1 MSNAR
6 IILAGALG
14 ATAGLSFAPAF
25 GGFGPGLVLAVLAPP
40 AAAAGWALWARWAA
54 RRSLQ
59 VPGNAHQSPAYRIHL
74 PLRHTALGILTVA
87 AAVAAATRPGVAA
100 ASGPQRLLTGALP
113 ADPNGPELAAA
124 SAVTGYAAL
133 IGCYLVLTRR
143 APLAPVLPALLCL
156 LTGLGLGATTGD
168 LPAWY
173 PLAFVALA
181 GLLLATAR
189 PSASSGVA
197 ASGARTFIAGGTR
210 MLIAATVIL
219 AVGMAV
225 SIPLTNLA
233 LGSGSR
239 EPADLRSAIAAPVQ
253 PKTHTNPLAQYL
265 ALRDDRQPLLTGS
278 ASEPVDRLRMVT
290 LTEFNGHTWSTR
302 VDYRRAGHRLPP
314 AATATDIRRE
324 VTIDVS
330 VSDPDVLG
338 WLPTA
343 GRPTDISIAGLGV
356 DENTGDIVIPT
367 GSDTPASYRV
377 TGAEPII
384 GDSDVL
390 LDEPAPAA
398 APFDIDLT
406 PDILGFI
413 TAATSGQPTDSDRF
427 FALYRSLTGPPFGDD
442 RSPEAAGGHALYQ
455 ISAMLRDKRGTSEQF
470 ASAFAVMCR
479 HLGWDARVV
488 LGFRP
493 QWSGNTLTVTG
504 KNVHAWVEVR
514 FNQLGWIPVDPTPV
528 QASPGG
534 ASNDEQTPPRN
545 PADNPIGSAAA
556 NAPQQ
561 PPPEPADT
569 PPPAPVAAPTG
580 QPTRVVLTIIGGG
593 LLALVTL
600 AIPAAKTIRRIRR
613 RRTGTARTRIIA
625 GWREALDALRETGR
639 QLPRQATTGD
649 IIAIDTN
656 ETGGIPELRTLAWKT
671 DYVAFSPDVATDAD
685 ALNAWADS
693 DTIRKVVH
701 HELRFSGRLRAAF
714 DPRPLFNC

>member
-1 MSNAR
+1 MRNAR
-6 IILAGALG
+6 VILAGALA
-14 ATAGLSFAPAF
+14 ATAGLAFAPAF
-25 GGFGPGLVLAVLAPP
+25 GGFGPALVLAVLAPP
-40 AAAAGWALWARWAA
+40 AAAAGWALWAQWAA
-54 RRSLQ
+54 ARQ
-59 VPGNAHQSPAYRIHL
+59 NHAHQVHL

-87 AAVAAATRPGVAA
+87 AAVAAATRPGVAV
-100 ASGPQRLLTGALP
+100 ASGPYRLLTGALP
-113 ADPNGPELAAA
+113 ADPDGPQLAAA

-143 APLAPVLPALLCL
+143 APLAPVFPALLCL
-156 LTGLGLGATTGD
+156 LAGLGLGAATGG

-197 ASGARTFIAGGTR
+197 ASGARRFV
-210 MLIAATVIL
+210 AATAVL

-225 SIPLTNLA
+225 AIPLANLA
-233 LGSGSR
+233 PGTGSR
-239 EPADLRSAIAAPVQ
+239 EPADLRSAVAAPVE

-265 ALRDDRQPLLTGS
+265 ALRSNRLPLKLTGS

-302 VDYRRAGHRLPP
+302 AGYRRAGYRLPP
-314 AATATDIRRE
+314 AATASRRE

-343 GRPTDISIAGLGV
+343 GRPAHISIAGLGV
-356 DENTGDIVIPT
+356 DEDTGDIMVPI

-384 GDSDVL
+384 DDGDVL
-390 LDEPAPAA
+390 RDEPAPAA
-398 APFDIDLT
+398 TPFDIDLT
-406 PDILGFI
+406 PDILDFI
-413 TAATSGQPTDSDRF
+413 SAATSGQPTNSDRF

-442 RSPEAAGGHALYQ
+442 GSPDAAGGHGLYQ

-479 HLGWDARVV
+479 YLGWNARVV

-493 QWSGNTLTVTG
+493 HWDGNTLTVTG
-504 KNVHAWVEVR
+504 KDVYAWVEVR
-514 FNQLGWIPVDPTPV
+514 FNQLGWVPVDPTPV
-528 QASPGG
+528 QVSPGR
-534 ASNDEQTPPRN
+534 ASKEEQTPPRN
-545 PADNPIGSAAA
+545 PSDNPVGSAAT

-569 PPPAPVAAPTG
+569 PPPAPVVTPTG
-580 QPTRVVLTIIGGG
+580 QPTWIVLTIIGGG
-593 LLALVTL
+593 LITLVTL
-600 AIPAAKTIRRIRR
+600 AIPAAKTIRRVRR
-613 RRTGTARTRIIA
+613 RRTGTVRTRIIA

-649 IIAIDTN
+649 IIAIAAN
-656 ETGGIPELRTLAWKT
+656 GTGRIPELRTLAWQT
-671 DYVAFSPDVATDAD
+671 DYVAFSPDEATDAD

-693 DTIRKVVH
+693 DTVRKAVH
-701 HELRFSGRLRAAF
+701 HELRLPARLRAAF
-714 DPRPLFNC
+714 DPRPLFNR